1 MEFKLS
7 GIVLFII
14 ATIIVI
20 NATKN
25 SQKKDKRYNK
35 GVKNK
40 ITSVVILKLTI
51 SIILFYMSYKLIT
64 I

>member
-40 ITSVVILKLTI
+40 ITLVVILKLTI

>member
-7 GIVLFII
+7 GIALFII
-14 ATIIVI
+14 AAIIVV

-25 SQKKDKRYNK
+25 SLKKDKRFNK

-40 ITSVVILKLTI
+40 ITPVIILKLTV